1 MIKLITPIVAI
12 FLLSTGSANA
22 ASALSSNQ
30 AVTVCKAHFKDNVEG
45 YKRAK
50 VADMRSSRSSHKI
63 TFRVISESG
72 KTKSK
77 CVVNKADGSI
87 EML

>member
-1 MIKLITPIVAI
+1 MIKFITPIVAV
-12 FLLSTGSANA
+12 FLLSTDTANA
-22 ASALSSNQ
+22 ASASSSNQ
-30 AVTVCKAHFKDNVEG
+30 AVTACKAHFKNNVGG

-50 VADMRSSRSSHKI
+50 VADIRSSRSSHKI

-87 EML
+87 EIL